1 MVRRDPTGGRRPGGR
16 CGTIRAGRTEP
27 TAHQQG
33 HGETEASPEPATGSR
48 ARRYGAHG
56 GEHKPTAA
64 SVVGAATGPPGRAGP
79 GTGRPPGAPRPWSG
93 CVPYARRMGVSRAIR
108 VRLTCVPAA
117 VAALVLLSIPLVG
130 TVIGPARPAS
140 ASLFAGGGVRGF
152 GDAATYGS
160 FAGLTLASPA
170 VAMAS
175 TPDGRGYWVTADDG
189 GVFSFGDAGFY
200 GSTGGTALD
209 APVVG
214 MAATHDGHGYWLV
227 ALDGGVFSFGD
238 APFYGSTGDIR
249 FNQPVVGMAATP
261 DGRGYWLVA
270 SDGGIFSFGDAPFYG
285 STGDIRLNR
294 PVVGMAA
301 TPDGR
306 GYWLVASDGGIF
318 SFGDAPFYGS
328 AAGADIGTSVTGIAP
343 THDGRG
349 YWLVAATA
357 GVLPFGDATYL
368 GPSPTTPRSTHPGH
382 RRHPGRTRVLAPAT
396 GRHRHRVHRSV
407 SRRRTRHRPVGRGP
421 GGPGPGRGPG
431 GVLQSVRALR
441 GVVRAVRHLGVGH
454 PGHPRPPVR
463 FTGDVFDWGAAR
475 GLAVGPATVP
485 AAGDAV
491 LFGTGP
497 YSTATSTHMGIVAQV
512 WPDGAII
519 SIEGDAGPE
528 PRDGSR

>member
-1 MVRRDPTGGRRPGGR
+1 
-16 CGTIRAGRTEP
+16 
-27 TAHQQG
+27 
-33 HGETEASPEPATGSR
+33 
-48 ARRYGAHG
+48 
-56 GEHKPTAA
+56 
-64 SVVGAATGPPGRAGP
+64 
-79 GTGRPPGAPRPWSG
+79 
-93 CVPYARRMGVSRAIR
+93 MGVSRAIR

-117 VAALVLLSIPLVG
+117 VAVLVLLSIPLVG

-189 GVFSFGDAGFY
+189 GVFSFGDAPFY
-200 GSTGGTALD
+200 GSTGGTALN

-238 APFYGSTGDIR
+238 APFYGSTGDLR
-249 FNQPVVGMAATP
+249 LNRPVVGMAATP

-285 STGDIRLNR
+285 STGDLRLNR

-328 AAGADIGTSVTGIAP
+328 AAGANIGTSVTGIAP

-368 GPSPTTPRSTHPGH
+368 GPSPNNPPFSPTRAIVATPD
-382 RRHPGRTRVLAPAT
+382 GRGYWLLQPDDIAT
-396 GRHRHRVHRSV
+396 GFTDPSPGAALGIVQSAAAQV
-407 SRRRTRHRPVGRGP
+407 GPDPDAAQGAFCNPYGPCEEWCALFATWVWGTQGIPV
-421 GGPGPGRGPG
+421 
-431 GVLQSVRALR
+431 
-441 GVVRAVRHLGVGH
+441 
-454 PGHPRPPVR
+454 PRYA

-475 GLAVGPATVP
+475 GLAVGPSTVP

-528 PRDGSR
+528 PVGRFAVITDGPYLPSESAEYTGEPVYAFVAP